1 MNNID
6 NFVEE
11 LEYKASK
18 LVEAKRK
25 TENENSKLLNELS
38 ELKKIINKQKLDINK
53 LEENNKVLKI
63 AKSIDTG
70 GEAIDAKQKI
80 NELVREVDKCIAL
93 LNK

>member
-1 MNNID
+1 MNESDKLIED
-6 NFVEE
+6 I
-11 LEYKASK
+11 EYKVNK
-18 LVEAKRK
+18 LIELKLK
-25 TENENSKLLNELS
+25 SENENSKLLNDIS

-70 GEAIDAKQKI
+70 GESVNAKQKI

>member
-1 MNNID
+1 MNNLDKLIED
-6 NFVEE
+6 
-11 LEYKASK
+11 LEYKARK
-18 LVEAKRK
+18 LVESKQK
-25 TENENSKLLNELS
+25 TENENSKLLNDIS

-70 GEAIDAKQKI
+70 EESVNAKQKI

>member
-1 MNNID
+1 MNNLDKLIED
-6 NFVEE
+6 
-11 LEYKASK
+11 LEYKANK
-18 LVEAKRK
+18 LVESKRK
-25 TENENSKLLNELS
+25 SENENSKLLNDIS

-63 AKSIDTG
+63 AKSIETG
-70 GEAIDAKQKI
+70 EESVDAKQKI

>member
-6 NFVEE
+6 
-11 LEYKASK
+11 K
-18 LVEAKRK
+18 LVEDLDYKANKLIESKRK
-25 TENENSKLLNELS
+25 TENENSKLLNDIS

-70 GEAIDAKQKI
+70 GESVNAKQKI